1 MKAAIIMAAGKG
13 TRMCSEIPKTMH
25 KVLDKPIIEHLV
37 DTLSQM
43 GIDKVIS
50 VVGYGKEAI
59 MDYLKDK
66 CEYAVQEPQ
75 LGTGHAVM
83 QVRQLESEKG
93 YTLVINGDCPL
104 VREETLALLLEEAK
118 DASMVVL
125 TSNEE
130 DPAQY
135 GRVIRRAD
143 GTVEKIVEFKD
154 CNENEVNVREIN
166 TGIYA
171 FHNEDLFEG
180 LKKIKNDNKQQEYYI
195 TDLVEIFNLEG
206 KKVKAVIVKDGE
218 ETAGI
223 NDRFELLRAT
233 KTLQKRNNL
242 KLMEQGVTLL
252 DMESTYIGSDVTIG
266 MDTIIYPN
274 NYIFG
279 KTSIGKDNVILS
291 GCYIENSTI
300 GNNNYIDNSRITD
313 SVIHNEVRL
322 GPWAHLRNGC
332 EIEDSNRIGNF
343 VEMKNTKVGEDSRC
357 AHLTYLGDTTVGK
370 RVNFGCGVVTVNY
383 DGKDKF
389 ETIIGDNSF
398 IGSNVNLIAPVKI
411 GNNVVLAAGS
421 TINEDVEDGAMAIAR
436 GRQTNKEGYG
446 LKYLNKEKK

>member
-13 TRMCSEIPKTMH
+13 TRMHSEMPKTMH

-37 DTLSQM
+37 DTLNQM
-43 GIDKVIS
+43 GIDKVVS

-59 MDYLKDK
+59 MDYLGDK

-83 QVRQLESEKG
+83 QVNQLEKEKG

-104 VREETLALLLEEAK
+104 VREETLKLLLEEAK

-135 GRVIRRAD
+135 GRIVRRVD

-154 CNENEVNVREIN
+154 CDENEVFIREIN

-171 FHNEDLFEG
+171 FNNEDLFAG
-180 LKKIKNDNKQQEYYI
+180 LKKVKNDNKQKEYYI
-195 TDLVEIFNLEG
+195 TDLVEIFNLDG

-252 DMESTYIGSDVTIG
+252 DMDSTYIGSDVKIG
-266 MDTIIYPN
+266 IDTIIYPN
-274 NYIFG
+274 TYIYG
-279 KTSIGKDNVILS
+279 KTTIGKDNLILS

-300 GNNNYIDNSRITD
+300 GDHNYIDNSRITD
-313 SVIHNEVRL
+313 SVIHNQVRL

-389 ETIIGDNSF
+389 ETVIGDNSF
-398 IGSNVNLIAPVKI
+398 VGSNVNLIAPVKI
-411 GNNVVLAAGS
+411 GDNVVLAAGS
-421 TINEDVEDGAMAIAR
+421 TIHEDVEDGAMAIAR

>member
-13 TRMCSEIPKTMH
+13 TRMRSEMPKTMH

-37 DTLSQM
+37 DTLNQM

-118 DASMVVL
+118 EASMVVL

-143 GTVEKIVEFKD
+143 GTVEKIVEYKD

-195 TDLVEIFNLEG
+195 TDLVEIFNLAG

-266 MDTIIYPN
+266 RDTIVYPN

-300 GNNNYIDNSRITD
+300 GNHNYIDNSRITD
-313 SVIHNEVRL
+313 SIIHNEVRL

-370 RVNFGCGVVTVNY
+370 KVNFGCGVVTVNY

-398 IGSNVNLIAPVKI
+398 VGSNVNLIAPVKI

-446 LKYLNKEKK
+446 LKYLNKERK

>member
-206 KKVKAVIVKDGE
+206 KKVKAVVVKDGE